1 MKNFETKLKPIS
13 SVRYVSRRKYHL
25 PFQVFDMSADVSITY
40 HYCIMLQKNTWM
52 QNLRGQMAARA
63 RHLSTL

>member
-1 MKNFETKLKPIS
+1 MKNLETKLKPIS
-13 SVRYVSRRKYHL
+13 SVQYVSRRQYHL
-25 PFQVFDMSADVSITY
+25 PLLHHAV
-40 HYCIMLQKNTWM
+40 KNTWM